1 MDIPTTTTLL
11 SSAIMN
17 SVTILPAPR
26 IESPVTEETPW
37 ERERRAFD
45 RLLPSLLG
53 THPGQYVAVHDGTI
67 IASGSDRITVA
78 LQGYQRVGYV
88 PLYVGLV
95 SETPSRK
102 VRLPSPRVLRGATQA

>member
-1 MDIPTTTTLL
+1 MD
-11 SSAIMN
+11 SA
-17 SVTILPAPR
+17 TILPAPR
-26 IESPVTEETPW
+26 IDSAAIDESPW

-53 THPGQYVAVHDGTI
+53 THLGQYVAVHNGTI

-78 LQGYQRVGYV
+78 VQGYQRVGYV

-95 SETPSRK
+95 SEGPSRK
-102 VRLPSPRVLRGATQA
+102 VRLPSPRVLRAAKQE

>member
-1 MDIPTTTTLL
+1 MD
-11 SSAIMN
+11 SA
-17 SVTILPAPR
+17 TILPAPR
-26 IESPVTEETPW
+26 IDSAAADGGPW

-53 THPGQYVAVHDGTI
+53 THPGQYVAVHNGTI
-67 IASGSDRITVA
+67 IASGSDRIAVA

-95 SETPSRK
+95 SEAPSRK
-102 VRLPSPRVLRGATQA
+102 VRLPSPRVLRAAKQE

>member
-1 MDIPTTTTLL
+1 MWILHNG
-11 SSAIMN
+11 IMN
-17 SVTILPAPR
+17 NVTILPAPR
-26 IESPVTEETPW
+26 IEQAVTEESPW

-45 RLLPSLLG
+45 RLLPSLLE
-53 THPGQYVAVHDGTI
+53 THPGQYVAIHSGSI

-95 SETPSRK
+95 SEAPRRK
-102 VRLPSPRVLRGATQA
+102 VRLPSPRVLRGATKE